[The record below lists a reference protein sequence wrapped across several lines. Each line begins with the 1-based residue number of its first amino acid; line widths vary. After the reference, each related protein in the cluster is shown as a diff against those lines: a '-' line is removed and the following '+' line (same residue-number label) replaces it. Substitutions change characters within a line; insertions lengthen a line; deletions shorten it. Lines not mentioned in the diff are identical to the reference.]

1 MSPRYVYGHLLTFRS
16 EVSRQFGF
24 LRFATLQDSRAFV
37 ERNYPMIYLYGSN
50 SAENNGE
57 AAKVRI
63 AFSRE
68 RDERHL
74 SERAEGEWTCKIVS
88 QLTTALR
95 DPAYMRT
102 VYSCQ
107 LCRSREMFPL
117 PNSED
122 W

>member
-1 MSPRYVYGHLLTFRS
+1 MHLLTVNI
-16 EVSRQFGF
+16 EISRQFGF
-24 LRFATLQDSRAFV
+24 LRFATLQDSKAFV

-50 SAENNGE
+50 TAEDKGE

-68 RDERHL
+68 REDRDR
-74 SERAEGEWTCKIVS
+74 SERAEGEWTCKIVC
-88 QLTTALR
+88 QRETLQG
-95 DPAYMRT
+95 PADLEI

-107 LCRSREMFPL
+107 LPRTHEMFPL
-117 PNSED
+117 PSSKN